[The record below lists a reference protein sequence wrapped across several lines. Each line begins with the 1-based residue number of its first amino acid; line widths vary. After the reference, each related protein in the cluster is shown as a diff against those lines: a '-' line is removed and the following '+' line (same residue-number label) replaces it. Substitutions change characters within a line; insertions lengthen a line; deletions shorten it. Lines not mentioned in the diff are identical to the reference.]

1 MPALRDVHCDANT
14 DPEPS
19 GVFRQLPRV
28 GGVIGVHVQAVFTIL
43 IADRNPRVRGFLERE
58 LSREG
63 YRIRLAQSAHEL
75 LQWDHDRDP
84 VDLVILDPDLP
95 DAVDSLLVST
105 LRKRLPSQIPVIV
118 HAHPPQGQ
126 PDPGPWTPFVLV
138 EKGGNSVER
147 LQQVAAD
154 LLKQVRTV
162 PANARKAT
170 PSGFR

>member
-1 MPALRDVHCDANT
+1 M
-14 DPEPS
+14 
-19 GVFRQLPRV
+19 
-28 GGVIGVHVQAVFTIL
+28 QAVFTIL

-58 LSREG
+58 LSRAG

-95 DAVDSLLVST
+95 DAVDSLFVST

-126 PDPGPWTPFVLV
+126 TDPEPLTALVLV

-154 LLKQVRTV
+154 LLKQARAL
-162 PANARKAT
+162 PADGCKAT
-170 PSGFR
+170 PAGSG

>member
-1 MPALRDVHCDANT
+1 
-14 DPEPS
+14 
-19 GVFRQLPRV
+19 
-28 GGVIGVHVQAVFTIL
+28 VQAEFTIL
-43 IADRNPRVRGFLERE
+43 VADRNPRVRGFLERE
-58 LSREG
+58 LSKGG

-95 DAVDSLLVST
+95 DAVDALFVST
-105 LRKRLPSQIPVIV
+105 LRKRLPSLIPVIV
-118 HAHPPQGQ
+118 HAHPPPGQ
-126 PDPGPWTPFVLV
+126 AEPEPWTPFVLV

-154 LLKQVRTV
+154 LLQRSRAVR
-162 PANARKAT
+162 ANARKAA